1 MTNAMTK
8 RSKELGSDVVGGV
21 ATQILMFDLWRTDN
35 GLDTLSTADKALF
48 IQHQLHFSGFAGTQA
63 EIDVVTVEITK
74 QAAQFSPDLFRAFR
88 QQTDFDDSVPVLC
101 ELLRLP
107 KHFYVR

>member
-1 MTNAMTK
+1 MAKASREVTY
-8 RSKELGSDVVGGV
+8 DVSSGV

-35 GLDTLSTADKALF
+35 GLDALSTADKALF
-48 IQHQLHFSGFAGTQA
+48 IQHQLQFSGFAGSQA

>member
-8 RSKELGSDVVGGV
+8 GSKELASDVASGV

-35 GLDTLSTADKALF
+35 GLDALSTQDKALF
-48 IQHQLHFSGFAGTQA
+48 IQHQLQFSGFAGSQA

-74 QAAQFSPDLFRAFR
+74 QAVQFSPDLFRAFR

-101 ELLRLP
+101 KLLRLP
-107 KHFYVR
+107 KHFYER